1 MSAILMIP
9 GLFGNKDVWSK
20 VQSYFEELRFNCF
33 PVTLPHRVNF
43 EKVPD
48 LKLGE
53 MDEEDDISFLLM
65 QIAKIKETLKPDE
78 PFIGMGYSR
87 GAMLALKL
95 QEIFAN
101 KGETLFSKIVL
112 ITPAPPRGISALSWP
127 AIKAYLSI
135 KPLWGFWKKPVRREF
150 SGMAKAVFED
160 WMPEK
165 DQKNLYG
172 DFSWESGR
180 VIFETLFFPPK
191 IEPEKIKVPVL
202 VVGGKYDVLIPPR
215 IAKKIANMFNA
226 VYRVVG
232 GTHFML
238 KGSARQKMCEI
249 IRDWIYDI

>member
-20 VQSYFEELRFNCF
+20 IQNFFESLRFDCF

-43 EKVPD
+43 SKTPN

-53 MDEEDDISFLLM
+53 MNEEEDINFLLM
-65 QIAKIKETLKPDE
+65 QIDKIRETLKPGE
-78 PFIGMGYSR
+78 PFVGMGYSR
-87 GAMLALKL
+87 GAMLVLKL
-95 QEIFAN
+95 QEIFAD

-112 ITPAPPRGISALSWP
+112 ITPAPPKGISALSWP
-127 AIKAYLSI
+127 AIRAYLSI
-135 KPLWGFWKKPVRREF
+135 RPLWGFWKKPVKREF
-150 SGMAKAVFED
+150 ASMAKAVFED
-160 WMPEK
+160 WMPAK

-180 VIFETLFFPPK
+180 VILKTLFTPPK
-191 IEPEKIKVPVL
+191 IDPKKITVPVL
-202 VVGGKYDVLIPPR
+202 VIAGKYDVLIPPR

-226 VYRVVG
+226 TYREVG

-249 IRDWIYDI
+249 ISEWIYGI